1 MTDLT
6 TTIRDFLALPH
17 EATADDLLALVYAH
31 PEAALAAFPR
41 VRLAGPWNVGTQ
53 TAERRCAVTGQS
65 VALVSP
71 DVGPAGSPRLV
82 ARYWWRVSEALVVDA
97 HAGRTETLEQQQRR
111 GRAWSGV
118 RRRGHAATLD
128 AAREAADDA
137 VRGLGFVL
145 VEVQRG

>member
-1 MTDLT
+1 M
-6 TTIRDFLALPH
+6 
-17 EATADDLLALVYAH
+17 TADDLLALVYAH

-82 ARYWWRVSEALVVDA
+82 TRYWWRVSEALVVDA
-97 HAGRTETLEQQQRR
+97 HAGRTETHEQQVRR

-118 RRRGHAATLD
+118 RRGHAATLD
-128 AAREAADDA
+128 EAREAADEA
-137 VRGLGFVL
+137 VRGLGFAL
-145 VEVQRG
+145 AEEVQRG